1 MPQRA
6 LENEYPEDFF
16 ELFGV
21 VKDSSF
27 IELEETDPN
36 YTAQREY
43 DALDEY
49 QKDLN
54 AINLAKLLSLSEIDL
69 INGNTIT
76 HEEAKKRFESTIE
89 KIK

>member
-1 MPQRA
+1 MPQIS
-6 LENEYPEDFF
+6 LENTYPEDSF

-21 VKDSSF
+21 VKDDSF
-27 IELEETDPN
+27 IEPEEIDPKYN
-36 YTAQREY
+36 VQREY

-54 AINLAKLLSLSEIDL
+54 AITLAKLLNFSEIDL